1 MTELSVVIPAFNEA
15 QRLEPSLRSVLGFLA
30 RRGRPFEVL
39 VVDDGSSDGTA
50 EVAGRFADQ
59 GVRVL
64 VQPRNRGKGAALKA
78 GVLASR
84 GAAVLLTDAD
94 LSTPIEELAKLEP
107 YLSNDGSGVDLVLG
121 SRAVAGADIRQHQP
135 FYREWMGKVFNL
147 LIRLLGVRGVHDT
160 QCGFKLLRGDVARR
174 LFAEMSIE
182 GFAYDVEM
190 IWLARRHGY
199 RLAEV
204 GVIWSNSAASKVDP
218 LRSSFEMFRDVLRIR
233 FARRR

>member
-1 MTELSVVIPAFNEA
+1 MTDLTVVIPAFNEA
-15 QRLEPSLRSVLGFLA
+15 ARLEPSLRAVLGYLA
-30 RRGRPFEVL
+30 RRGRRFEVL

-50 EVAGRFADQ
+50 RVAERFVDQ

-64 VQPRNRGKGAALKA
+64 VHPRNRGKGAALRT
-78 GVLASR
+78 GVAASR
-84 GAAVLLTDAD
+84 GAAVLLSDAD
-94 LSTPIEELAKLEP
+94 LSTPIEELEKLEP
-107 YLSNDGSGVDLVLG
+107 YLSRAELVLG
-121 SRAVAGADIRQHQP
+121 SRAVAGADIREHQP
-135 FYREWMGKVFNL
+135 FYREWMGKIFNL
-147 LIRLLGVRGVHDT
+147 LIRLLGVRGVRDT
-160 QCGFKLLRGDVARR
+160 QCGFKLLKGDVARR
-174 LFAEMSIE
+174 LFAEMTIE

-233 FARRR
+233 FARGRR